1 MTTVSGRRT
10 VEPDA
15 SVKYKSIAMRLSRLA
30 EPPRLD
36 NGEIVFEFTP
46 DTPRE
51 DAQRSVER
59 VLDETLSG
67 WRTWLAVSGLQRAGL
82 RAHTNCAQ
90 PRTCWRMPTRP
101 RAASASVISSREN
114 MCAPVST
121 FTSGLVTPA
130 GRGPLLQLESSA
142 SRPVGASTRTSSS
155 TACIGCSIRYSAAKQ
170 QTALKLASLNGSA
183 PASPRT

>member
-1 MTTVSGRRT
+1 MVGPCQTVRVSRT
-10 VEPDA
+10 DNPDA
-15 SVKYKSIAMRLSRLA
+15 WIEAETIAMLLSRLA
-30 EPPRLD
+30 EPPRRD

-82 RAHTNCAQ
+82 RAHTNCAK

-101 RAASASVISSREN
+101 R
-114 MCAPVST
+114 
-121 FTSGLVTPA
+121 
-130 GRGPLLQLESSA
+130 
-142 SRPVGASTRTSSS
+142 
-155 TACIGCSIRYSAAKQ
+155 
-170 QTALKLASLNGSA
+170 
-183 PASPRT
+183 